1 MNFNESISFHL
12 AKVSTAH
19 KNALER
25 SMAVIDLHSGQV
37 FVLFELWNSDG
48 MRQIDLATRL
58 GVSPPTVNKMI
69 KSLIDRGLVTRAKL
83 EDDARSTRIFLTDEG
98 REIRPD
104 VETQWLDLEGE
115 LLSALTE
122 TERLVL
128 GDLLNKLRGIG
139 QDEDEGD

>member
-1 MNFNESISFHL
+1 MNFNESISFQL
-12 AKVSTAH
+12 AKVATAH

-25 SMAVIDLHSGQV
+25 AMAAISLHSGQV

-48 MRQIDLATRL
+48 MRQIDLANRL
-58 GVSPPTVNKMI
+58 GVSPPTINKMM
-69 KSLIDRGLVTRAKL
+69 KGLMDRGLVTRAKL
-83 EDDARSTRIFLTDEG
+83 ENDARSTRIFLTDEG
-98 REIRPD
+98 REIRPA

-128 GDLLNKLRGIG
+128 GELLNKLRGLTADD
-139 QDEDEGD
+139 DETE